1 MKKTMGGL
9 LMTSTLLLGS
19 LVPLVANAAENQ
31 SGTTNATAT
40 FTANTTT
47 PVTPVDPTDP
57 TTSITPGDGDNGAAA
72 GTGLSLIYAPSTLD
86 FGSHEIDVTSA
97 NKYAASFTGSKTVL
111 MGTTG
116 KVGLQ
121 VSDARGTNAGWTL
134 TVNAT
139 DGTSGNLS
147 TLKGA
152 TVTLPAGTALST
164 GNEAGTTAD
173 NGATVQG
180 VSALSVGGATETI
193 MSAADTKGAG
203 ITSDLMDS
211 AAITLNVAAATA
223 SAKTYTGQLNWSLAS
238 APVK

>member
-1 MKKTMGGL
+1 
-9 LMTSTLLLGS
+9 MTSTLLLGA
-19 LVPLVANAAENQ
+19 LMPVVANAAENRA
-31 SGTTNATAT
+31 GTTNATAT

-57 TTSITPGDGDNGAAA
+57 TTPITPGDGDNGASA

-86 FGSHEIDVTSA
+86 FGSHEIDVTKDNNYQA
-97 NKYAASFTGSKTVL
+97 VGAKTVL
-111 MGTTG
+111 MGSTN

-152 TVTLPAGTALST
+152 TITLPAGTALST
-164 GNEAGTTAD
+164 GTETGTTAD
-173 NGATVQG
+173 NGATVQA
-180 VSALSVGGATETI
+180 VSALSVDGATETI
-193 MSAADTKGAG
+193 MSAADKKGAG
-203 ITSDLMDS
+203 ITSDLMDQN
-211 AAITLNVAAATA
+211 AITLNVAAATA
-223 SAKTYTGQLNWSLAS
+223 SATTYTGQLDWSLAS
-238 APVK
+238 TPGN